1 MQKYEITYFTAPDEK
16 TNVVE
21 TALKDLGGKILENN
35 NIGIRELAYEVEGLK
50 EALFTSV
57 IFEIESDKLKDL
69 EKKLNQDKKIIRFI
83 LIKALRQTEKIE
95 EKEDLAKPKEVKN
108 DKAKIEEKEEEAP
121 APIAKTPSELKEKPT
136 VAIKPKAKKPSK
148 KIVKKQQEE
157 MPDEELDKKLKELV
171 ED

>member
-21 TALKDLGGKILENN
+21 TALKDLGGVVLENN

-57 IFEIESDKLKDL
+57 IFEADSDKLKDL
-69 EKKLNQDKKIIRFI
+69 EKKLNHDKKIIRFI

-95 EKEDLAKPKEVKN
+95 KEDSAKPKEVKN
-108 DKAKIEEKEEEAP
+108 DKAKTEEKEEEAP
-121 APIAKTPSELKEKPT
+121 VPIAKTPSEPKEKPT
-136 VAIKPKAKKPSK
+136 GAIKPKAKKPSK

>member
-21 TALKDLGGKILENN
+21 TALKDLGGVVLENN

-57 IFEIESDKLKDL
+57 IFEADSDKLKDL

-95 EKEDLAKPKEVKN
+95 EKEDLVKPKEVKN
-108 DKAKIEEKEEEAP
+108 DKAKIEEKEEKAP
-121 APIAKTPSELKEKPT
+121 APIAKTPSEPKEKPT